1 MDRLGALDDR
11 RNTFNKNFLYFC
23 LKTKEKNH
31 FMQRYGTVNKRIS
44 QPLFFAF

>member
-11 RNTFNKNFLYFC
+11 RNTFNKKFLYFC
-23 LKTKEKNH
+23 LKTKKNY
-31 FMQRYGTVNKRIS
+31 FMKRYGTVNKRIS